1 MSEATAASIMKSASE
16 GELLDKDES
25 PVAVIN
31 TVDIEMKDLPALTY
45 SESRPKLKRT
55 FTLPRFGKARMSKRR
70 GKHKGSSESVNK
82 DIVLNI
88 TANSENS
95 KTGKKVFKI
104 SSLKNFINKVVH
116 HVSSV
121 GVNNKNFR
129 NYDYMTRRRADRT
142 VSLSSS
148 DVRVPPTRP
157 LHQIPGDKVPGVIG
171 LRNHGN
177 TCFINAVLQ
186 CLCHTDILAEYFVL
200 DMYKADLSRRNKLN
214 SKKYGTKGEVT
225 EQLAVLLKAIWACQY
240 DPELST
246 QFKSV
251 VDKYGSQFRG
261 NNQHD
266 AQEFLLWLLDKVHED
281 LNTATKKK
289 YKAIKVSSILLFS
302 YLLFYR
308 LGRADRLAYCQVIN
322 EVDIMFFH
330 SFEYF

>member
-1 MSEATAASIMKSASE
+1 MFARYKVSSMSEATLCAVGILKSASE

-25 PVAVIN
+25 PGPGIN
-31 TVDIEMKDLPALTY
+31 TVEIEMKDLPALTY

-55 FTLPRFGKARMSKRR
+55 FTLPRFGKTRMSKRR

-82 DIVLNI
+82 DVVLNI
-88 TANSENS
+88 TSSENVRS
-95 KTGKKVFKI
+95 GKKVFKI

-148 DVRVPPTRP
+148 DIRVPPTRP

-289 YKAIKVSSILLFS
+289 YKAIKVSFKRQLNINKRLWFYICLLDKKLYS
-302 YLLFYR
+302 ALL
-308 LGRADRLAYCQVIN
+308 L
-322 EVDIMFFH
+322 
-330 SFEYF
+330 